1 MLTPESIT
9 QGLLLIVPELVLLG
23 TVCLILLLG
32 PFLVDDAGRAAP
44 GLSRR
49 WSILSLAAIGVAA
62 WRLLAAPP
70 DAAAAAGPLVADG
83 LAQFVRM
90 LTLGLGP
97 LLVILLTRQVDDGN
111 SAEAH
116 ACMLTILAGANLV
129 ALAGNL
135 IGLFLA
141 LELISIPTYIFLL
154 LPRRDAALQEAGLK
168 YFLLSVFS
176 SALVLFGMSWVFGA
190 TGTVEFSKMAAA
202 VGAEAGP
209 HHRQFFFAAAAILI
223 AGLSFRIT
231 AVPFHFY
238 APDVFQGVNSVSAA
252 MLSFVPKAAG
262 FAAIFRVLTS
272 VLGPYDATTATPVT
286 NLLAI
291 LALATMTIGNLL
303 ALRQHHL
310 HRLLAYSSVAHS
322 GYMLVG
328 LAVGAGTT
336 AVDGAT
342 ALWFYMAAYA
352 AVTIGVFA
360 LISAASAD
368 RPLAADADLTGLS
381 QTHPTIAMMLA
392 ICLFSLIGLP
402 PTAGFTGKFELF
414 LASWMSLSPWG
425 KWLAAAIAMNAAVA
439 AWYYLRLIAIMYR
452 EPPAGESTRRIAVAP
467 ALAGGAAAV
476 ATLVI
481 FAMPQRLWDLAA
493 MVVR

>member
-1 MLTPESIT
+1 MLTPESIN
-9 QGLLLIVPELVLLG
+9 QALLLIVPELVLLG
-23 TVCLILLLG
+23 TVCLMLLFG
-32 PFLVDDAGRAAP
+32 PFLFDDAGRAAP

-49 WSILSLAAIGVAA
+49 WSILSLAAIGLAA
-62 WRLLAAPP
+62 WRLFAAPP
-70 DAAAAAGPLVADG
+70 DAAAAGPFMADG

-90 LTLGLGP
+90 LMLGLGP
-97 LLVILLTRQVDDGN
+97 MLVILLTRQVDDGN

-116 ACMLTILAGANLV
+116 ACLLTILAGANLV

-176 SALVLFGMSWVFGA
+176 SALVLFGMSWLFGA
-190 TGTVEFSKMAAA
+190 TGTVEFAKMAAA
-202 VGAEAGP
+202 GGADASP
-209 HHRQFFFAAAAILI
+209 HNRQFFFAAAAILI

-272 VLGPYDATTATPVT
+272 VLGPYDATTAAPVT

-291 LALATMTIGNLL
+291 LAVATMTIGNLL
-303 ALRQHHL
+303 ALRQHNL

-328 LAVGAGTT
+328 LAAGAGTS
-336 AVDGAT
+336 AVDGLP

-352 AVTIGVFA
+352 TVTIGVFA
-360 LISAASAD
+360 LISAASVD
-368 RPLAADADLTGLS
+368 RPLAADSDLTGLS
-381 QTHPTIAMMLA
+381 QTHPTIAMTLA

-402 PTAGFTGKFELF
+402 PTAGFTGKLELF
-414 LASWMSLSPWG
+414 WASWSSSSPWG
-425 KWLAAAIAMNAAVA
+425 RPLAAAIAANAAVA

-452 EPPAGESTRRIAVAP
+452 EPPVGESARRIALAP
-467 ALAGGAAAV
+467 ALAGAAAAV
-476 ATLVI
+476 ATLVV
-481 FAMPQRLWDLAA
+481 FAMPQRLWDLAE